1 MSAKKSFT
9 ELRERSW
16 KLVTREDLARND
28 QLPLLDDVKIKVTEP
43 QVAARLLC
51 MYAVAATAFGFNA
64 GETKRWLDKEGLIS
78 ELSKPERSFLDGD
91 ATQLFSA
98 QLRVHSA
105 YSLAWCSNL
114 VSEPRLMGE
123 LPDDFVSCFPD
134 IRLHQPTKTF
144 IDRVK
149 LRDVMEVLPLLDLA
163 YCLHW
168 ALRDAELRM
177 QKNPNLRWLHSVE
190 AHRHSLEWL
199 VAGGSWEAVA
209 MDT

>member
-1 MSAKKSFT
+1 VKKTFSDI
-9 ELRERSW
+9 REASW
-16 KLVTREDLARND
+16 KLVTREGLARNE
-28 QLPLLDDVKIKVTEP
+28 QLPLLDDVEIKVTEP

-51 MYAVAATAFGFNA
+51 MYAVAATAFGFKA
-64 GETKRWLDKEGLIS
+64 QEAKRWLDEEGLTS
-78 ELSKPERSFLDGD
+78 ELSKPEKLFLDGD
-91 ATQLFSA
+91 ATQLFTA
-98 QLRVHSA
+98 QLQVHSS

-114 VSEPRLMGE
+114 VSEQRLMGD

-134 IRLHQPTKTF
+134 IRLQQSTKSF

-149 LRDVMEVLPLLDLA
+149 LRDVMEVLPLLDHA

-177 QKNPNLRWLHSVE
+177 QKTPNLRWLHSVE
-190 AHRHSLEWL
+190 AHRHALEWL
-199 VAGGSWEAVA
+199 VAGGSWEDVA